1 MFRETNFHFFYI
13 YKYDYIKYA
22 QHLRKIWTC
31 FLIHSEKKILR
42 HSTTDIITLLAYIT
56 YYPRKVKQCSLFLSR
71 NGDSQPA
78 VNLTWHSCSRKSLMQ
93 VK

>member
-1 MFRETNFHFFYI
+1 MLRETNFHFLYI
-13 YKYDYIKYA
+13 QIRLHKIYTTLA
-22 QHLRKIWTC
+22 QDLDLFPNTFW
-31 FLIHSEKKILR
+31 KKILR

-56 YYPRKVKQCSLFLSR
+56 YYPRKVKQCSLFLRR